1 MTGLLDLD
9 IQSKTDFGRPLN
21 QNQSPDHVVI
31 DVARVANDALHQ
43 RESGKMR
50 RIALFLGSFILEGLS
65 IAFDQ
70 LSTPKKPI
78 YAFMSMITAS
88 LGLLLSIIELSYRV
102 RENDMIISQL
112 LGEALENF
120 GFFISTWQCIYAVVQ
135 YVYLYEKKIDS
146 PIKISILPLIFLIC
160 VAISK
165 LYDNYCGDS
174 STQRHPYI
182 TRESSVDDSKTTTL
196 SRVES
201 SVSLRNAR
209 AVEEVELLVE
219 DDPGVLITTKELRND
234 TTVHQRISSKNG
246 VKNNEMKGRVALRT
260 KSI

>member
-1 MTGLLDLD
+1 MMTGLPDLE
-9 IQSKTDFGRPLN
+9 IQSTRDEGRPWN
-21 QNQSPDHVVI
+21 Q
-31 DVARVANDALHQ
+31 NDALHL
-43 RESGKMR
+43 RGKMR